1 MEKGM
6 KIKLGNSKIRKEEII
21 EFERKLDKKKLNMDE
36 EEGKERVMGGIDEQG
51 WKKEYIIMRMV

>member
-1 MEKGM
+1 M

-36 EEGKERVMGGIDEQG
+36 EEGKERVMGGIDE
-51 WKKEYIIMRMV
+51 